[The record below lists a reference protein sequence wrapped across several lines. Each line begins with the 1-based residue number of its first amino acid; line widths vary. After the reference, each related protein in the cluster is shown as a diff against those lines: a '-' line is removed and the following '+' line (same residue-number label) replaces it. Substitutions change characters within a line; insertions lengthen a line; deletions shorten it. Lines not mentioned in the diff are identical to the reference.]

1 MNRNIGWK
9 DNKWEEINNLKIS
22 IIDRGL
28 KFGDGLFETI
38 LIRNKKAILMK
49 DCLLYTSPSPRD

>member
-9 DNKWEEINNLKIS
+9 DNKWEEINNFKIS

-28 KFGDGLFETI
+28 KFGDGIFETI
-38 LIRNKKAILMK
+38 LIRNKKGKKL
-49 DCLLYTSPSPRD
+49 D